1 MLLFSIGDGSN
12 LQEMAPT
19 LGLFAFAGFRLLPS
33 VSQLYQAYNNLTF
46 NSVVLDKL
54 YTERKLSNDLPE
66 STKVTTELEGSDSYS
81 FHFEDVSFNYKSSD
95 SIKVKIDNSNY
106 DFYADEDTAWAKED
120 KKVIYAMKRGMELI
134 ITGISSKGTT
144 VVDSYTLKGFTAAF
158 NLLSE
163 DCSL

>member
-1 MLLFSIGDGSN
+1 MNKNPDSII
-12 LQEMAPT
+12 QIT
-19 LGLFAFAGFRLLPS
+19 AG
-33 VSQLYQAYNNLTF
+33 
-46 NSVVLDKL
+46 
-54 YTERKLSNDLPE
+54 
-66 STKVTTELEGSDSYS
+66 
-81 FHFEDVSFNYKSSD
+81 FNYKSSD

-163 DCSL
+163 DC